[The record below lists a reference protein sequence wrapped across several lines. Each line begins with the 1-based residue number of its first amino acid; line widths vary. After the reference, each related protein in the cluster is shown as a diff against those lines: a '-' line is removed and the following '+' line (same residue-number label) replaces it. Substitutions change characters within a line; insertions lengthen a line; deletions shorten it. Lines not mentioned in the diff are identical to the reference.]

1 MHVDL
6 HLTARASDDKGIS
19 RQTIIIIAVCA
30 AVGGLIVLAVVVRI
44 IRSAYA
50 RSAAQTAP
58 LPPVQP
64 LAHHRE
70 HQLAKFYRENTSRP
84 STTYDPS
91 NLTAP
96 RPFASD
102 ASSIRTSKASLLVP
116 DSPGASSPSRHAS
129 SLNACDA
136 AEEISLNNA
145 PMELD
150 VPSPSF
156 QVSTR
161 ASSSTIGSS
170 ENSHTSPE
178 TPPLQSSA
186 SISRLP
192 HHQTRPTSSARPSS
206 ARRPRP
212 LSLASSTHTV
222 ASKSSRSNLRTG
234 VPHGPH
240 NQVQIVLP
248 APLAPNVYPNDD
260 ISPYKHVDD
269 GGYGRLSVVDQWAPR
284 TYRSEG
290 SLTGE
295 SRRSF
300 GSTEPRPSSSSSQ
313 ASAHSQS
320 LPSRHPRRINSN
332 LSSNSSHPTL
342 PATPPTS
349 SSPTYHSPPPV
360 PRIPSM
366 YNNIGAGD
374 LEAPPSRGRSRDI
387 NIPAAV
393 PSRDIYLPDPDDAER
408 STTYS
413 DPPKYR
419 TLSKKNA
426 NSRGRT

>member
-30 AVGGLIVLAVVVRI
+30 AVGGLIILAVVVRI

-70 HQLAKFYRENTSRP
+70 HQLAKFYRDNTSRP
-84 STTYDPS
+84 STAYDPS

-102 ASSIRTSKASLLVP
+102 VSSIRTSKASLLVP
-116 DSPGASSPSRHAS
+116 DSPGPSSPSRHAS

-150 VPSPSF
+150 VPNPSF

-192 HHQTRPTSSARPSS
+192 HHQTRSTSSARPSS

-222 ASKSSRSNLRTG
+222 ASKSSRNNLRTG

-240 NQVQIVLP
+240 NQVQIILP
-248 APLAPNVYPNDD
+248 APLAPNIYPNDE
-260 ISPYKHVDD
+260 ISPYRHVDD

-300 GSTEPRPSSSSSQ
+300 GSSTFIFFCSSLQRPHFICSGTSTFFIFFSSQ
-313 ASAHSQS
+313 HSFTVPS
-320 LPSRHPRRINSN
+320 L
-332 LSSNSSHPTL
+332 T
-342 PATPPTS
+342 TS
-349 SSPTYHSPPPV
+349 SQNQFKSLLKFFASYITSYASNVFIAH
-360 PRIPSM
+360 IPFT
-366 YNNIGAGD
+366 
-374 LEAPPSRGRSRDI
+374 APGTKDTFHVQQHWCR
-387 NIPAAV
+387 
-393 PSRDIYLPDPDDAER
+393 
-408 STTYS
+408 
-413 DPPKYR
+413 
-419 TLSKKNA
+419 
-426 NSRGRT
+426 

>member
-6 HLTARASDDKGIS
+6 YLTSRASDDKGIS
-19 RQTIIIIAVCA
+19 KQTIIIIAVCA
-30 AVGGLIVLAVVVRI
+30 AVGGLILLAIVVRI

-70 HQLAKFYRENTSRP
+70 HQLAKFYRSNTSRP
-84 STTYDPS
+84 STTYESS

-102 ASSIRTSKASLLVP
+102 VSSVRTSKASLLVP
-116 DSPGASSPSRHAS
+116 DSPGPSSPSRHAS
-129 SLNACDA
+129 SLNACDM
-136 AEEISLNNA
+136 AEDISLNNA
-145 PMELD
+145 PMDLD
-150 VPSPSF
+150 VPNPSF

-170 ENSHTSPE
+170 ENSHTPPE
-178 TPPLQSSA
+178 TPALQSSG
-186 SISRLP
+186 SMSRLP
-192 HHQTRPTSSARPSS
+192 HSQTRSSSSARPPS

-222 ASKSSRSNLRTG
+222 ASKSSRTNLRTG

-248 APLAPNVYPNDD
+248 APLAPSIYPNDE
-260 ISPYKHVDD
+260 ITPYRHIDD
-269 GGYGRLSVVDQWAPR
+269 GGYSRLSVVDQWAPR

-295 SRRSF
+295 SRRSV
-300 GSTEPRPSSSSSQ
+300 GSTDPRPSTSSQ
-313 ASAHSQS
+313 ASVHSQS
-320 LPSRHPRRINSN
+320 LPSRHPRRMNSNLSN
-332 LSSNSSHPTL
+332 LSSNPSHHAS
-342 PATPPTS
+342 PATPPTPS
-349 SSPTYHSPPPV
+349 SSTYHPPPPV

-366 YNNIGAGD
+366 YNSIGAGD
-374 LEAPPSRGRSRDI
+374 PEGPPLRGRPRDV
-387 NIPAAV
+387 NIPAAA
-393 PSRDIYLPDPDDAER
+393 RGKDISLPDPDDVER
-408 STTYS
+408 PTN
-413 DPPKYR
+413 PPKHR
-419 TLSKKNA
+419 ALSKKNA
-426 NSRGRT
+426 NSHGRT

>member
-30 AVGGLIVLAVVVRI
+30 AIGGLIVFAVVVRI

-84 STTYDPS
+84 STTYEPS

-96 RPFASD
+96 RPFTSD
-102 ASSIRTSKASLLVP
+102 ASSTHSMRVT
-116 DSPGASSPSRHAS
+116 RQ
-129 SLNACDA
+129 
-136 AEEISLNNA
+136 EEISLNDA

-150 VPSPSF
+150 VPNPSF

-170 ENSHTSPE
+170 ENSHASPE
-178 TPPLQSSA
+178 TPPLQSPA

-192 HHQTRPTSSARPSS
+192 HHQTRSMSSARPSS

-212 LSLASSTHTV
+212 L
-222 ASKSSRSNLRTG
+222 RNNLRTG
-234 VPHGPH
+234 APHGPH
-240 NQVQIVLP
+240 NPVQIVLP
-248 APLAPNVYPNDD
+248 APLAPNTLLMMV
-260 ISPYKHVDD
+260 VT
-269 GGYGRLSVVDQWAPR
+269 GRLSVVDQWAPR

-290 SLTGE
+290 SLTGV

-313 ASAHSQS
+313 ASTHSQS

-332 LSSNSSHPTL
+332 LSSNSLHPTP
-342 PATPPTS
+342 PATPPAS

-374 LEAPPSRGRSRDI
+374 LEAPPLRGRPRDI
-387 NIPAAV
+387 STPAAV
-393 PSRDIYLPDPDDAER
+393 PSRNIPLPDPDDAER
-408 STTYS
+408 STIHS
-413 DPPKYR
+413 NPPKYR